1 MEEREGIKKKC
12 PLHSILRRVKVSFGK
27 KRDEKGKKDK
37 NHKITFL

>member
-12 PLHSILRRVKVSFGK
+12 PPHSTSKRVKVFLGK
-27 KRDEKGKKDK
+27 KKDEKGKKDK